1 MTIPKVI
8 HYCWFGKKELPQSV
22 INCINSWKKYCPD
35 YEIKQW
41 DESNFDIHKY
51 DYTEEAYSKGK
62 YAFVSDVARLDIIAR
77 EGGIYL
83 DTDVEL
89 IKNIDKL
96 LSYQAFM
103 AMESENRV
111 ATGLGMGACKNHPFI
126 IENLNEYKNRHF
138 LLKNGK
144 IDTTTCVTIT
154 SNLINKEYGKL
165 SNQTAYFKDMVVY
178 EPEVF
183 CPLNLETNRLS
194 ISSNTLAIHHYDTTW
209 KDGKDKFL
217 KMKIKLRKF
226 LGSNLYEKI
235 KNIVKTHQ

>member
-41 DESNFDIHKY
+41 DESNFDVHKFLF
-51 DYTEEAYSKGK
+51 TEEAYKCGK
-62 YAFVSDVARLDIIAR
+62 YAFVTDVARLEIISR
-77 EGGIYL
+77 EGGVYL

-89 IKNIDKL
+89 LKNIDSL
-96 LSYQAFM
+96 LESSSFM
-103 AMESENRV
+103 AMETVGRV
-111 ATGLGMGACKNHPFI
+111 NTGLGFGATKNHPFI
-126 IENLNEYKNRHF
+126 IENLRAYYNRHF
-138 LLKNGK
+138 LLANGK
-144 IDTTTCVTIT
+144 LDTTSCVTVT
-154 SNLINKEYGKL
+154 TNLLEKRYGKL

-178 EPEVF
+178 EPKVF

-194 ISSNTLAIHHYDTTW
+194 ISSSTLAIHHYDATW